1 MRTIRFIFILVQE
14 LVQVFIGFLP
24 VRARPMVSEAL
35 AAVVDVAALGLV
47 AILCA
52 QYVFNRYIERGS
64 LPTASNKS
72 NVNEKRLRLIEKLRG
87 KPRLGPDGKPLKLT
101 LREHEL
107 EVASDVISPSEID
120 VTFADIGGLQDIAR
134 QLQRHVLLPV
144 THPELFRQSKLLR
157 PPKGILLHGPP
168 GTGKTLLAR
177 AIAKEASVTFI
188 ALNPA
193 RLLSKWFGESN
204 KLAMAYFTLAAKLSP
219 SILFIDEI
227 DCLFRSRGH
236 EHEATAM
243 IKSQFLSLW
252 DGLLTAP
259 ASQHVIVVAATN
271 KPADVDPAVL
281 RRLPLS
287 FQVDLPAAAGREDV
301 LRLLLRDEP
310 LAAGVD
316 LRALAAATEGYSGSD
331 LDQLC
336 KTAAMRALDELLA
349 ADAADA
355 EAAAAAATQAT
366 QADARLEVRHQA
378 SSSRAEGQSVA
389 DRRLPSETQTN
400 TPCGASYGGG
410 AVCLLSPAAGA
421 PLSAQD
427 GAAAPNEAVEPL
439 MCSVRRG
446 ASEAGERVTGP
457 RLQLRPL
464 TLDDFLRARD
474 VVRPTRGRFVGVH
487 HEVGAAAPLAST
499 FDEDLYD

>member
-1 MRTIRFIFILVQE
+1 
-14 LVQVFIGFLP
+14 
-24 VRARPMVSEAL
+24 MVSEAL

-287 FQVDLPAAAGREDV
+287 FQVDLPTAAGREDV

-316 LRALAAATEGYSGSD
+316 LRALAAATDGYSGSD

-355 EAAAAAATQAT
+355 EAAAAEATQAT

-389 DRRLPSETQTN
+389 DRRLQSETQTN

-427 GAAAPNEAVEPL
+427 GAAAPNEAVEPS

>member
-1 MRTIRFIFILVQE
+1 
-14 LVQVFIGFLP
+14 
-24 VRARPMVSEAL
+24 MVSETL

-52 QYVFNRYIERGS
+52 QFVFNRYIERGS

-259 ASQHVIVVAATN
+259 ANQHVIVVAATN

-287 FQVDLPAAAGREDV
+287 FQVDLPSAAGREDV

-316 LRALAAATEGYSGSD
+316 LHALAAATDGYSGSD

-349 ADAADA
+349 ADAV
-355 EAAAAAATQAT
+355 AAAAEAT
-366 QADARLEVRHQA
+366 QADARLEVRRQA
-378 SSSRAEGQSVA
+378 SSTQAEGQSVE
-389 DRRLPSETQTN
+389 DRRLHAEPPTQPPTH
-400 TPCGASYGGG
+400 TPCGVSCEGG

-421 PLSAQD
+421 PMGAQD
-427 GAAAPNEAVEPL
+427 GAVAPNETEEPSV
-439 MCSVRRG
+439 CSVRRG
-446 ASEAGERVTGP
+446 ASEAPGEMLTSVVTSATSA

-487 HEVGAAAPLAST
+487 HEVGAAAPLANT